1 MSETSVGRSSDARDG
16 RQETTTAAAGT
27 PSSASPPGRKYGL
40 HLINHPQIMMQ
51 SDPPDK
57 GPNSGGR
64 HLRRSTVETFLDDNS
79 DFLEDYI
86 QRKVNRRQ
94 LEQWL
99 FKSNRMR
106 SGSEQTAGSQFRDH
120 AHLKSQ
126 HSLQAPPSPSCRQ
139 RSRSF
144 TPLRKLSATK
154 FEESGL
160 ATPILNRD
168 VDGQVSFLRT
178 QRNVEQKE
186 YSNNHDHGR
195 EHDHSG
201 QQQQCLISLVEDIV
215 REKEEIGI
223 ARRLSTGIKKA
234 IHTPV
239 ESVKVLLT
247 KKSSAFSGVMY
258 ELDSYHVFTKH
269 TSATADTLMTAAM
282 TSKQVHTMERPDI
295 AAGDENSPRIR
306 SAITAPLVDLA
317 CGRSIGAVQLLSTSA
332 IFGGE
337 EEQLLK
343 VASRVAATVF
353 MRAKEG
359 RRLSLE
365 VARSEVFLELARNVF
380 GEQSRIE
387 PTIRT
392 ILTNF
397 LTMIE
402 CERCQILLTSANGC
416 SGGSGGSRQP
426 AAADRKEMFAKV
438 FDLQRSDLDEN
449 GRAEGVPFDSNKCPA
464 NLAVAADVA
473 RTGKK
478 VNTPKT
484 LGVIDSDGDSDCDD
498 DSRSLLCMP
507 IRDNDKILGV
517 ISLINKE
524 TSDFFSENDERFVE
538 AFSIFCG
545 MAIRSASDFE
555 AAVVSKA
562 KLQVAF
568 ETLNVQASSSEEE
581 ARCLAKASVPSAA
594 VLNLDSFKFN
604 YLRLCDTDIYKS
616 VVRMFTDFGL
626 LSRFDIN
633 YNTFCRWLLTVK
645 KNYRN
650 ETVKY
655 HNWYHAF
662 NVCQT
667 MYCMLKNTGWN
678 ENFGQVECLGLLIA
692 CLGHDLDHRGTT
704 NSFQIK
710 AKNSLAT
717 LYSNSTM
724 ERHHLNQCLLLL
736 NIPGNRILE
745 NMSEADYKSVISVI
759 ERSILATD
767 LAHHFKIS
775 SKIRA
780 LAQSGPS
787 AANLVSADS
796 DDRRVLQASLMT
808 GCDLAAVTKPWS
820 VHKEVSQLVAEEFWE
835 QGDIEREQFH
845 EEPPPMMDRES
856 SLALAQ
862 IDFIDHVAKDVYS
875 NLAAFSQEMRPMY
888 VTCLEN
894 KERWERV
901 ERGEDVEDDED
912 EGSEDERPRSREAA
926 ARNL

>member
-282 TSKQVHTMERPDI
+282 TSKQV
-295 AAGDENSPRIR
+295 S
-306 SAITAPLVDLA
+306 
-317 CGRSIGAVQLLSTSA
+317 
-332 IFGGE
+332 
-337 EEQLLK
+337 
-343 VASRVAATVF
+343 
-353 MRAKEG
+353 
-359 RRLSLE
+359 
-365 VARSEVFLELARNVF
+365 
-380 GEQSRIE
+380 
-387 PTIRT
+387 
-392 ILTNF
+392 
-397 LTMIE
+397 
-402 CERCQILLTSANGC
+402 
-416 SGGSGGSRQP
+416 
-426 AAADRKEMFAKV
+426 
-438 FDLQRSDLDEN
+438 
-449 GRAEGVPFDSNKCPA
+449 
-464 NLAVAADVA
+464 
-473 RTGKK
+473 
-478 VNTPKT
+478 
-484 LGVIDSDGDSDCDD
+484 
-498 DSRSLLCMP
+498 
-507 IRDNDKILGV
+507 
-517 ISLINKE
+517 
-524 TSDFFSENDERFVE
+524 
-538 AFSIFCG
+538 
-545 MAIRSASDFE
+545 
-555 AAVVSKA
+555 
-562 KLQVAF
+562 
-568 ETLNVQASSSEEE
+568 
-581 ARCLAKASVPSAA
+581 
-594 VLNLDSFKFN
+594 
-604 YLRLCDTDIYKS
+604 
-616 VVRMFTDFGL
+616 
-626 LSRFDIN
+626 
-633 YNTFCRWLLTVK
+633 
-645 KNYRN
+645 
-650 ETVKY
+650 
-655 HNWYHAF
+655 
-662 NVCQT
+662 
-667 MYCMLKNTGWN
+667 
-678 ENFGQVECLGLLIA
+678 
-692 CLGHDLDHRGTT
+692 
-704 NSFQIK
+704 
-710 AKNSLAT
+710 
-717 LYSNSTM
+717 
-724 ERHHLNQCLLLL
+724 
-736 NIPGNRILE
+736 
-745 NMSEADYKSVISVI
+745 
-759 ERSILATD
+759 
-767 LAHHFKIS
+767 
-775 SKIRA
+775 
-780 LAQSGPS
+780 
-787 AANLVSADS
+787 
-796 DDRRVLQASLMT
+796 
-808 GCDLAAVTKPWS
+808 
-820 VHKEVSQLVAEEFWE
+820 
-835 QGDIEREQFH
+835 
-845 EEPPPMMDRES
+845 
-856 SLALAQ
+856 
-862 IDFIDHVAKDVYS
+862 
-875 NLAAFSQEMRPMY
+875 
-888 VTCLEN
+888 
-894 KERWERV
+894 
-901 ERGEDVEDDED
+901 
-912 EGSEDERPRSREAA
+912 
-926 ARNL
+926 